1 MTSMNETTEEV
12 VANEG
17 QIVAAAHTLR
27 DEAVTMLS
35 ALVTHPSLLGHEQS
49 AQTFMAQA
57 FGALGLQVD
66 EFQIDEAKLK
76 AHPGYSPSIVS
87 YEGRTNV
94 VGIHRPGGPFKGNS
108 LIFNGHI
115 DVVPTGAE
123 VLWTDPPFS
132 GKVDGDRLY
141 GRGASD
147 MKAGIVAYT
156 MAYKALKAV
165 GLEPASPVYFQSV
178 IEEECTGNG
187 ALACLVEGYRA
198 DAAVITEPVAPDSA
212 MTCQMGVLWLAVEV
226 LGKPVH
232 ASIAQTGV
240 GAIDFALYLFAEL
253 KKLEDRWN
261 APSARYRTYAH
272 HNHPVN
278 FNLGKIDGGEW
289 ASSVP
294 SACRADIRIGFYP
307 DMKVGKVK
315 AEVEAVLAAAY
326 EAHPAHAA
334 LSYKVVYGGFQADG
348 CEVAP
353 DAPIVV
359 AISKCHQDIVGKT
372 LTPSA
377 FTGTTDAKFFNLYGE
392 TPAIC
397 YGPSGGANI
406 HGIDEWVS
414 IDSMMQTIAV
424 LAVFMARWCGVN
436 ALKS

>member
-1 MTSMNETTEEV
+1 MGPMQATTPDI
-12 VANEG
+12 VADEAA
-17 QIVAAAHTLR
+17 IAAAAHALR
-27 DEAVTMLS
+27 GEAVAMLS
-35 ALVTHPSLLGHEQS
+35 ELVTHPSLLGHEQS
-49 AQTFMAQA
+49 AQTYMAEA
-57 FGALGLQVD
+57 FAGLGLQVD
-66 EFQIDEAKLK
+66 AFQIDEEKLK
-76 AHPGYSPSIVS
+76 THPGYSPSIVS

-94 VGIHRPGGPFKGNS
+94 VGIHRPGGPFKGSS

-123 VLWTDPPFS
+123 ALWTDPPFS

-156 MAYKALKAV
+156 MAFKALKSLA
-165 GLEPASPVYFQSV
+165 LEPASPVYFQSV

-198 DAAVITEPVAPDSA
+198 DAAVIPEPISENGV
-212 MTCQMGVLWLAVEV
+212 MTCQLGVLWLAIEV

-232 ASIAQTGV
+232 ASVAQTGV
-240 GAIDFALYLFAEL
+240 GAIDFTMYLFGAL
-253 KKLEDRWN
+253 KKLEEEWN
-261 APSARYRTYAH
+261 APSARYRSYAH
-272 HNHPVN
+272 HQHPVN
-278 FNLGKIDGGEW
+278 FNLGKISGGEW

-294 SACRADIRIGFYP
+294 SACRADVRIGFFP
-307 DMKVGKVK
+307 DMKVAQAKQQ
-315 AEVEAVLAAAY
+315 VEAVLAAAY

-334 LSYKVVYGGFQADG
+334 LSYRIVYEGFQADG
-348 CEVAP
+348 CHVP
-353 DAPIVV
+353 DDAPIVQ
-359 AISKCHQDIVGKT
+359 AISKCHQDVVGTT
-372 LTPSA
+372 LQPTA

-414 IDSMMQTIAV
+414 IDSLMQTTAV

-436 ALKS
+436 QRA

>member
-1 MTSMNETTEEV
+1 MQETIEEV
-12 VANEG
+12 TVDEAA
-17 QIVAAAHTLR
+17 IVAAAHALR
-27 DEAVTMLS
+27 GETVAMLS
-35 ALVTHPSLLGHEQS
+35 ELVSHPSLLGHEQS
-49 AQTFMAQA
+49 AQTFMAKA
-57 FGALGLQVD
+57 FENLGLQVD
-66 EFQIDEAKLK
+66 EFQIDEEKLK

-94 VGIHRPGGPFKGNS
+94 VGIHRPSGPFKGNS

-123 VLWTDPPFS
+123 VLWTDSPFS

-156 MAYKALKAV
+156 MAYKALKTL

-187 ALACLVEGYRA
+187 ALACLVAGYRA
-198 DAAVITEPVAPDSA
+198 DAAVITEPIAENGI
-212 MTCQMGVLWLAVEV
+212 MTCQMGVLWLAIEV

-232 ASIAQTGV
+232 ASVAQTGV
-240 GAIDFALYLFAEL
+240 GAIDFTMYLFGEL
-253 KKLEDRWN
+253 KKLEDKWN
-261 APSARYRTYAH
+261 APSARYRSYAH

-278 FNLGKIDGGEW
+278 FNLGKLNGGEW

-294 SACRADIRIGFYP
+294 SACRADVRIGFYP
-307 DMKVGKVK
+307 DMKVAKVK
-315 AEVEAVLAAAY
+315 QEVEAVLAAAY

-334 LSYKVVYGGFQADG
+334 LSYKIVYEGFQADG
-348 CEVAP
+348 CHVP
-353 DAPIVV
+353 DDAPIVT
-359 AISKCHQDIVGKT
+359 AISQTHQDVVGQT
-372 LTPSA
+372 LVPTA

-414 IDSMMQTIAV
+414 IDSMMQTTAV
-424 LAVFMARWCGVN
+424 LAVFLARWCGVN
-436 ALKS
+436 KVKATP